1 MLECLKEERFTQAV
15 ETLEAIKLVE
25 DAVAKL
31 SEIESVLTTA
41 AALVNGADDA
51 RILSFVLDLENLEI
65 DLKKQAERMK

>member
-25 DAVAKL
+25 DAVSKL

-41 AALVNGADDA
+41 AALVYGSDEA
-51 RILSFVLDLENLEI
+51 RILSFVMDLENMEI

>member
-25 DAVAKL
+25 DAVSKL

-41 AALVNGADDA
+41 AALVYGSDEA
-51 RILSFVLDLENLEI
+51 RILSFVMDLENMEI
-65 DLKKQAERMK
+65 DLNKQAERMK